1 MQEKVGSKR
10 FSKEKRG
17 DREKNERDEGLGQRC
32 GNMNEKTDVLARR
45 TK

>member
-17 DREKNERDEGLGQRC
+17 DREKMKGMRDWGSGV
-32 GNMNEKTDVLARR
+32 GI
-45 TK
+45 